1 MNMPPKKSIATIK
14 AKLQIAKTKMT
25 SALDSFLKEIESENP
40 NFIAINHYKNTVKQ
54 RLEDLEERTYEAIDE
69 TSEEEQTTQQTM
81 KKITDVHRPN
91 RTTAAQPQ
99 RQLEIIKQMQHT
111 TKRIDKGHCQQHP
124 QSIQLRM
131 PQQITME
138 YHMT

>member
-1 MNMPPKKSIATIK
+1 MHISEKQVNITPTSISQPTTANQQLEVANIQTGR
-14 AKLQIAKTKMT
+14 AANV
-25 SALDSFLKEIESENP
+25 SLDTANDE
-40 NFIAINHYKNTVKQ
+40 
-54 RLEDLEERTYEAIDE
+54 ED
-69 TSEEEQTTQQTM
+69 
-81 KKITDVHRPN
+81 HRPN
-91 RTTAAQPQ
+91 RTTATQPQ
-99 RQLEIIKQMQHT
+99 RQLKIIKQMQQT